1 VNYPTYLDTDRL
13 RRDVKKQS
21 ILLKH
26 FTNIWRHKHLTSLR
40 DFYRYLR
47 RGGQQIN
54 IDNVVLVHDDCV
66 RVNWKL
72 AVLERFVERKY
83 GSLHSATIH
92 TKNGVTNR
100 PVSKLYPLEVTANDT
115 AQVRELASQEVN
127 NHPKRRAA
135 EQARQQIMQWSKC
148 IHAPLED
155 IEDSD

>member
-1 VNYPTYLDTDRL
+1 MNYPTYLDTDRL

-72 AVLERFVERKY
+72 AVLERLVERKD
-83 GSLHSATIH
+83 LRCH
-92 TKNGVTNR
+92 THKERFTNR